1 MSEVGKL
8 RPGSNSQV
16 RGIAHFLCALC
27 PSVLKLISDLRFLI
41 SGLSALLFALCSVL
55 LAPCFSAKAQQP
67 GKVPRIGWLGADPQA
82 PTREV
87 FRQGLKDLGYVEGQS
102 ILVEWRFAEDKPDR
116 FPELAAEL
124 VRFKLDAI
132 VAGNAAAVGALKL
145 ATTTIPIVMATY
157 GGDPVADGIVA
168 SFAKPG
174 GNITGLTP
182 LDPELIGKQLELL
195 KETLTKLFRLAV
207 MWKPDDS
214 GSALQ
219 WRATRTAAAVLGIRL
234 LSLEVRTPDEL
245 DKAIESATQGRVDG
259 LLVLRNPLFYVLR
272 KRIVTL
278 AEKGRLP
285 GMYSVGDFVEDGGL
299 MSYSGNNDAQY
310 RRAATY
316 VDRILKGAKP
326 ADLPIEAPTKF
337 ELVINLKTAKQ
348 IGLTIPPSV
357 LARADKV
364 IK

>member
-1 MSEVGKL
+1 MIK
-8 RPGSNSQV
+8 
-16 RGIAHFLCALC
+16 
-27 PSVLKLISDLRFLI
+27 SVFVFI
-41 SGLSALLFALCSVL
+41 CL
-55 LAPCFSAKAQQP
+55 LATVLVTIAPPTGAQQP
-67 GKVPRIGWLGADPQA
+67 KKVPRIAWLGADPQA

-87 FRQGLKDLGYVEGQS
+87 FRQGLRDLGYIEGQS
-102 ILVEWRFAEDKPDR
+102 ILIEWRFAEDQPDR

-132 VAGNAAAVGALKL
+132 IAGNAAAVGALKR

-195 KETLTKLFRLAV
+195 KETLPKLSQVAV
-207 MWKPDDS
+207 MWKPGDS

-219 WRATRTAAAVLGIRL
+219 WRETRTAATALGIQI
-234 LSLEVRTPDEL
+234 LSLEVRSPDEL
-245 DKAIESATQGRVDG
+245 EKAIETATRGRVDG

-278 AEKGRLP
+278 AEKARLP
-285 GMYSVGDFVEDGGL
+285 GIYSVGDFVDAGGL

-316 VDRILKGAKP
+316 VDKILKGAKP

-337 ELVINLKTAKQ
+337 ELVINLKAAKQ
-348 IGLTIPPSV
+348 IGLTIPPNV
-357 LARADKV
+357 LARADRV
-364 IK
+364 IR